1 MPVSKA
7 TKDKQGSWHLLV
19 PGFSAFWIAG
29 LLACLMTGPAA
40 LGQCEVSMRESNYWF
55 VAPEVDQS
63 HGDQP
68 LYMRITSYD
77 DPVDIR

>member
-1 MPVSKA
+1 
-7 TKDKQGSWHLLV
+7 
-19 PGFSAFWIAG
+19 
-29 LLACLMTGPAA
+29 MTGPAA